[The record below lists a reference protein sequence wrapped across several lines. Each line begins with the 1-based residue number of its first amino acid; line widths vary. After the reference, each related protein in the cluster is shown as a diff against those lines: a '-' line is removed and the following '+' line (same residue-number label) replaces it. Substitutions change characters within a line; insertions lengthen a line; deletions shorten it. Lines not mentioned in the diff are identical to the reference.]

1 MNVHFRTLTVVTV
14 FGGLLLSQPEC
25 LAGEERGFYAGADV
39 GGTTAESTS
48 LKEFPDAPSGGN
60 VEFNAGARLS
70 LNGGYRFNNWF
81 SLGAEMGYMFNTV
94 KGADIALAQSPLL
107 ANVEFRM
114 PNKSRFEPFIG
125 GGPGFSLTVI
135 SLDDDGL
142 NGGSDVDGSAG
153 DTVFAWQAYGGV
165 RYKINPTMSVGVVY
179 KYFEAD
185 AANWDVGGTSQDI
198 RFGRATVHTFSGSF
212 QWNF

>member
-94 KGADIALAQSPLL
+94 KGADIALEQSPLL
-107 ANVEFRM
+107 ANVEFRL
-114 PNKSRFEPFIG
+114 PDE
-125 GGPGFSLTVI
+125 LT
-135 SLDDDGL
+135 
-142 NGGSDVDGSAG
+142 
-153 DTVFAWQAYGGV
+153 
-165 RYKINPTMSVGVVY
+165 R
-179 KYFEAD
+179 
-185 AANWDVGGTSQDI
+185 
-198 RFGRATVHTFSGSF
+198 R
-212 QWNF
+212 